1 MEKQNSSIFNFS
13 IFFLKTLIVILII
26 GFTFSLIF
34 EKLIINDSPAIG
46 ASKINRILT
55 LQKTKE
61 IPIFGSSRAEC
72 SFIPSIIGPNFYNYG
87 ISGTQ
92 ANIHLFLLEQELK
105 KNKTSPVILNFDLAG
120 LVFSDGDII
129 NYIPNW
135 KYTKNII
142 ENKGEFYYNIPFVK
156 YFGQYE
162 KYFASYIQEKKN
174 LTITTDNGAVLQKN
188 KQTKEKFES
197 LVIRRRGER
206 EESKIN
212 DQLAKKFDSL
222 IHFTKRQIILVVSPY
237 HNSCFNKNA
246 NYDKSYDYLNELEK
260 NKNITVL
267 DLKDFVK
274 DDDLFMN
281 TTHLNYE
288 GAIIFSKKIKELLAT
303 MNIGHLAD

>member
-13 IFFLKTLIVILII
+13 MFLLKIALAIAIF
-26 GFTFSLIF
+26 GFTFSLVF
-34 EKLIINDSPAIG
+34 EKLIIDECQTTG
-46 ASKINRILT
+46 ATKINKILT
-55 LQKTKE
+55 LQKTNE

-72 SFIPSIIGPNFYNYG
+72 SFLPSIIGPNFYNYG
-87 ISGTQ
+87 ISGVN
-92 ANIHLFLLEQELK
+92 ANIYLFLLEQELK
-105 KNKTSPVILNFDLAG
+105 KNKTSPIIINFDLTG
-120 LVFSDGDII
+120 LTYIDGDIM

-142 ENKGEFYYNIPFVK
+142 ENEGEFYYNIPFIK
-156 YFGQYE
+156 YFGLYE

-174 LTITTDNGAVLQKN
+174 LTITTDNGAVTQKN

-197 LVIRRRGER
+197 MVIKRKGER
-206 EESKIN
+206 EESKIDN
-212 DQLAKKFDSL
+212 ELASKFDSL
-222 IHFTKRQIILVVSPY
+222 IRSTERQIILVVSPY

-246 NYDKSYDYLNELEK
+246 NFDKSYVYLNELEK
-260 NKNITVL
+260 NKNVTVF